1 MEALSDKR
9 HPYSTHP
16 NGPFTI
22 IRALI
27 RQESDILPAHAATTS
42 LQRGSR
48 QQTANSGHAPVGNDQ
63 SQGVRTIGGLSLV
76 KCAPVRDWI
85 KAAELSDSGWD
96 ELEATESAALHI
108 PLNRKVKL
116 TVAVQDEESLNV
128 SIAYDQS
135 TRKRRD
141 EVVTGT

>member
-1 MEALSDKR
+1 MRA
-9 HPYSTHP
+9 
-16 NGPFTI
+16 GP
-22 IRALI
+22 
-27 RQESDILPAHAATTS
+27 
-42 LQRGSR
+42 
-48 QQTANSGHAPVGNDQ
+48 
-63 SQGVRTIGGLSLV
+63 GL
-76 KCAPVRDWI
+76 D